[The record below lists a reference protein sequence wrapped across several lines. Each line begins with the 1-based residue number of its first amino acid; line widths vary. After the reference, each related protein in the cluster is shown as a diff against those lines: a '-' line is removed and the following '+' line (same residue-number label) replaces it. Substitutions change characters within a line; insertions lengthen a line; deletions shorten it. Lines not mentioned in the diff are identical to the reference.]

1 MPVARMVLWHAAMI
15 RWRLPWR
22 TAPGGR
28 LSRWLVTIAT
38 NTARCGEGKA
48 AKALAERDPEVRLH

>member
-1 MPVARMVLWHAAMI
+1 MVLWHAAMI